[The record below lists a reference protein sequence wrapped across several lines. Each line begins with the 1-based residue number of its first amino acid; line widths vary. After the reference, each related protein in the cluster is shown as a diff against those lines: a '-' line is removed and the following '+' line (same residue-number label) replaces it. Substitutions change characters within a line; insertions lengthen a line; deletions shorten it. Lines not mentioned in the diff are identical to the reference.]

1 MSAQAL
7 RLVPPPVRLADAPAP
22 SWSHVA
28 RLSDD
33 VGLLEHAL
41 NAIARRE
48 HGY

>member
-1 MSAQAL
+1 MTAQAL

-22 SWSHVA
+22 SWAHLV

-33 VGLLEHAL
+33 VGLLEHAR
-41 NAIARRE
+41 NAIARLE